1 MRFKT
6 VLSITLAAVAL
17 AACDEG
23 AADSADTI
31 RRTTQGADISQAGK
45 VNPAQVIRD
54 KEQWLSLSA
63 SDVKGLR
70 EDMDHYVVAYAAWK
84 NQMDAEWRPPF
95 TAARDKVGEGFA
107 KLVEAQKALNKALI
121 DARNQQ
127 GNSTSQTGTSSQGQ
141 KVDPVAEARQKRNEA
156 RAETLQ
162 SMREV
167 QSLMARY
174 ASTYREMVGGSV
186 DRLKNYHAIFNPAID
201 QYPDLKEGSNIAGR
215 IGQSIDEGEV
225 DALANSLA
233 GSNGGGAVSLRQLAP
248 NLAPNMFNLQ
258 RDLEK
263 LDQFNLTG
271 FGSNGL
277 LSPKAGRITR
287 LEILKHNSSNLDA
300 TGRGPG
306 LTEAKP
312 GSNDGPIELARC
324 ERIANNPANAAT
336 PCPVS
341 WLPILQAKLNNNKDN
356 PGNDD
361 GMIAF
366 SFPANSVGSDG
377 VNGSALNLVRD
388 VYFAPRV
395 NGGLNPKRMLSQ
407 SQYSNGKFVF
417 VHQGGEFAKDEDVDK
432 LRGAPGQAPE
442 INYEGF
448 AFFAAPEDVGVKKF
462 NYTLNLGTNEGSGSA
477 ETDYLKITLHDASFS
492 KQKLDDRINGGE
504 PVFGAIGAATFSKKR
519 FVVENPVS
527 NDVVKTPGPKKY
539 KLAVMGEDASHVGG
553 FIEDALDGDIVLVG
567 GRNGAN

>member
-70 EDMDHYVVAYAAWK
+70 DDMDHYVLAYAAWK
-84 NQMDAEWRPPF
+84 NQMDSEWRPDF
-95 TAARDKVGEGFA
+95 NAAREKAGEGFA
-107 KLVEAQKALNKALI
+107 ELVEARKALD

-127 GNSTSQTGTSSQGQ
+127 SSGTNPQGQ
-141 KVDPVAEARQKRNEA
+141 KVDPMAQARQKFEEA
-156 RAETLQ
+156 QNKTRQ
-162 SMREV
+162 SIAEV
-167 QSLMARY
+167 QNLMIRY
-174 ASTYREMVGGSV
+174 ASSYREKVGGNV

-201 QYPDLKEGSNIAGR
+201 QYPDLKNKVDIP
-215 IGQSIDEGEV
+215 QLNVLYNEV
-225 DALANSLA
+225 DRLAQRLARSDGGVNSLERIA
-233 GSNGGGAVSLRQLAP
+233 AEEAP
-248 NLAPNMFNLQ
+248 QMSKLQ
-258 RDLEK
+258 RDLEE

-271 FGSNGL
+271 FGPNGL
-277 LSPKAGRITR
+277 QSRNAGRITR

-306 LTEAKP
+306 FTGANP
-312 GSNDGPIELARC
+312 RSNDGPIELARC

-336 PCPVS
+336 SCPVS
-341 WLPILQAKLNNNKDN
+341 WLPILRAKLKNNN
-356 PGNDD
+356 PGNDA

-377 VNGSALNLVRD
+377 VNGSALNLVRN
-388 VYFAPRV
+388 VYFAPR
-395 NGGLNPKRMLSQ
+395 GDTSGLNPKRMLSQ
-407 SQYSNGKFVF
+407 SQYSNGKFAF

-442 INYEGF
+442 LNYEGF

-462 NYTLNLGTNEGSGSA
+462 NYKLNLGTNVGSGSA
-477 ETDYLKITLHDASFS
+477 ETDYLNINLLEANFS

-504 PVFGAIGAATFSKKR
+504 PVFGAIGDATFSKKN
-519 FVVENPVS
+519 FVVQNPVS

-539 KLAVMGEDASHVGG
+539 KLAVMGENASNVGG

>member
-70 EDMDHYVVAYAAWK
+70 DDMDHYVLAYAAWK
-84 NQMDAEWRPPF
+84 NQMDSEWRPDF
-95 TAARDKVGEGFA
+95 NAAREKAGEGFA
-107 KLVEAQKALNKALI
+107 ELVEAHKALD

-127 GNSTSQTGTSSQGQ
+127 ASGTNPQGQ
-141 KVDPVAEARQKRNEA
+141 KVDPMAQARQKFEEA
-156 RAETLQ
+156 QNKTQQ
-162 SMREV
+162 SIAEV
-167 QSLMARY
+167 QNLMIRY
-174 ASTYREMVGGSV
+174 ASSYREKVGGNV

-201 QYPDLKEGSNIAGR
+201 QYPDLKNKVDTP
-215 IGQSIDEGEV
+215 QLNVLYNEV
-225 DALANSLA
+225 DRLAQRLARSDGGVNSLERIA
-233 GSNGGGAVSLRQLAP
+233 AEEAP
-248 NLAPNMFNLQ
+248 QMSKLQ
-258 RDLEK
+258 RDLEE

-271 FGSNGL
+271 FGPNGL
-277 LSPKAGRITR
+277 QSRNAGRITR

-300 TGRGPG
+300 TGRETGFTGANPR
-306 LTEAKP
+306 
-312 GSNDGPIELARC
+312 SNDGPIELARC

-341 WLPILQAKLNNNKDN
+341 WLPILRAKLKNNN
-356 PGNDD
+356 PMNDA

-366 SFPANSVGSDG
+366 SFPANSVGSDA
-377 VNGSALNLVRD
+377 VNGSALNLVRN
-388 VYFAPRV
+388 VYFAPRGDT
-395 NGGLNPKRMLSQ
+395 GGLNSRRMLSQ
-407 SQYSNGKFVF
+407 SQYSNGKFAF
-417 VHQGGEFAKDEDVDK
+417 VHQGGEFAKDEDLDK
-432 LRGAPGQAPE
+432 LRGAPGQAPVL
-442 INYEGF
+442 NYAGF

-462 NYTLNLGTNEGSGSA
+462 NYKLNLGTNVGSGSA
-477 ETDYLKITLHDASFS
+477 ETDYLNINLLEANFS
-492 KQKLDDRINGGE
+492 KQKLDDRINGGG
-504 PVFGAIGAATFSKKR
+504 PVFGAIGDATFSKKN
-519 FVVENPVS
+519 FVVQNPVS

-539 KLAVMGEDASHVGG
+539 KLAVMGENASHVGG

-567 GRNGAN
+567 DKK

>member
-70 EDMDHYVVAYAAWK
+70 DDMDHYVLAYAAWK
-84 NQMDAEWRPPF
+84 NQMDSEWRPDF
-95 TAARDKVGEGFA
+95 NAAREKAGEGFA
-107 KLVEAQKALNKALI
+107 ELVEAHKALD

-127 GNSTSQTGTSSQGQ
+127 SSGTNPQGQ
-141 KVDPVAEARQKRNEA
+141 KVDPMAQARQKFEEA
-156 RAETLQ
+156 QNKTRQ
-162 SMREV
+162 SIAEV
-167 QSLMARY
+167 QNLMIRY
-174 ASTYREMVGGSV
+174 ASSYREKVGGNV

-201 QYPDLKEGSNIAGR
+201 QYPDLKNKVDIP
-215 IGQSIDEGEV
+215 QLNVLYNEV
-225 DALANSLA
+225 DRLAQRLARSDGGVNSLERIA
-233 GSNGGGAVSLRQLAP
+233 AEEAP
-248 NLAPNMFNLQ
+248 QMSKLQ
-258 RDLEK
+258 RDLEE

-271 FGSNGL
+271 FGPNGL
-277 LSPKAGRITR
+277 QSRSAGRITR

-306 LTEAKP
+306 FTGANP
-312 GSNDGPIELARC
+312 RSNDGPIELARC

-341 WLPILQAKLNNNKDN
+341 WLPILRAKLKNNN
-356 PGNDD
+356 PRNDA

-377 VNGSALNLVRD
+377 VNGSALNLVRN
-388 VYFAPRV
+388 VYFAPRGKD
-395 NGGLNPKRMLSQ
+395 GGLNSRRMLSQ
-407 SQYSNGKFVF
+407 SQYSNGKFAF
-417 VHQGGEFAKDEDVDK
+417 VHQGGEFAKDEDLDK

-442 INYEGF
+442 LNYEGF

-462 NYTLNLGTNEGSGSA
+462 NYKLNLGANTGSGSA
-477 ETDYLKITLHDASFS
+477 ETDYLKINLLEANFS

-504 PVFGAIGAATFSKKR
+504 PVFGAIGDATFSKKN
-519 FVVENPVS
+519 FVVQNPVS

>member
-70 EDMDHYVVAYAAWK
+70 DDMDHYVLAYAAWK
-84 NQMDAEWRPPF
+84 NQMDSEVRLPF
-95 TAARDKVGEGFA
+95 KAAREKAGEGFV

-141 KVDPVAEARQKRNEA
+141 KVDPVAEARQKRDEA

-167 QSLMARY
+167 QSLMAQY
-174 ASTYREMVGGSV
+174 ASSYREKVGGSV
-186 DRLKNYHAIFNPAID
+186 NRLKNYHAIFNPAID

-215 IGQSIDEGEV
+215 IGQPIDEGEV

-233 GSNGGGAVSLRQLAP
+233 GSNGGGAVWLRQLAP

-271 FGSNGL
+271 FGPDGR
-277 LSPKAGRITR
+277 LSRSAGRITR
-287 LEILKHNSSNLDA
+287 LEILKHNSSNLDE
-300 TGRGPG
+300 TGKGPG
-306 LTEAKP
+306 FTEANRT
-312 GSNDGPIELARC
+312 SNDGPIELARC

-336 PCPVS
+336 SCPVS
-341 WLPILQAKLNNNKDN
+341 WLPILLAKLNNNKDN
-356 PGNDD
+356 PGNDA

-366 SFPANSVGSDG
+366 SFPTNSVGSDG
-377 VNGSALNLVRD
+377 VNGSALNLVRN
-388 VYFAPRV
+388 VYFAPGR
-395 NGGLNPKRMLSQ
+395 NPKRMLSQ
-407 SQYSNGKFVF
+407 SQYSNGKFAF

-432 LRGAPGQAPE
+432 LRDAPGQAPE
-442 INYEGF
+442 LKYEGF

-462 NYTLNLGTNEGSGSA
+462 NYKLNLGTNEGSGSA
-477 ETDYLKITLHDASFS
+477 ETDYLKIKLLQASFS

-504 PVFGAIGAATFSKKR
+504 PVFGAIGDAKFFKKE
-519 FVVENPVS
+519 FVMQNPVS
-527 NDVVKTPGPKKY
+527 NDIVKTPGLKKY
-539 KLAVMGEDASHVGG
+539 KLAVMGEDASNVGG

-567 GRNGAN
+567 NRTKDN